1 MNTDNRKDVMTGSAA
16 LPLAGFRI
24 LDFSRLLPGPWCTNL
39 LAGLGAE
46 VIKVEAPEGD
56 PSRHNPPFGTAG
68 SIYFDG
74 VNCNKRN
81 IVLDLKSADD
91 RAHADALLAKA
102 DVVIESFRAGVA
114 DKLGIGYD
122 HAKERNPR
130 VIYCSISGFGRTG
143 GLAAVPG
150 HDLIIQALSGLL
162 GVDGRETGEMR
173 VPAFQAGDYAAAAF
187 ASIAILSALVGD
199 PAKRE
204 SRYLDI
210 SMLDSLLAMG
220 GINFAPALSRQSGG
234 KGDAQIQVWGKN
246 PRYSIYRTADN
257 RSVAVCLLEKG
268 LWSGFCRKIGRADLI
283 SSSEISSDRHSD
295 HGGQGEAYRSAIAK
309 YCSERTL
316 SEHQRIMMEDSVP
329 IAPVLTP
336 EEVLASSFISDRGM
350 IADYTHSNSGT
361 SGQRLANPLLLVGL
375 ASMSSFAAP
384 GMDEHS
390 AEILQELSE
399 AGSGGLNC
407 TAGPVP
413 GKGIVI

>member
-1 MNTDNRKDVMTGSAA
+1 MNNYNGNDEMACSAA

-56 PSRHNPPFGTAG
+56 PSRHNPPFGAAG
-68 SIYFDG
+68 SVYFDG
-74 VNCNKRN
+74 VNCNKRT
-81 IVLDLKSADD
+81 IVLDLKSAGD
-91 RAHADALLAKA
+91 RVHADALLAKA

-114 DKLGIGYD
+114 DKLGIGYE
-122 HAKERNPR
+122 HARALNPR

-150 HDLIIQALSGLL
+150 HDLIIQALSGML

-187 ASIAILSALVGD
+187 AAIAILSALVGD

-220 GINFAPALSRQSGG
+220 GINFAPALSRKSGG
-234 KGDAQIQVWGKN
+234 EGDAKIQVWGKN
-246 PRYSIYRTADN
+246 PRYSIYRTADE

-268 LWSGFCRKIGRADLI
+268 LWSSFCGRIGRDDLI
-283 SSSEISSDRHSD
+283 SPSETSSDRHSD
-295 HGGQGEAYRSAIAK
+295 HGGAGETYRSAIAK

-316 SEHQRIMMEDSVP
+316 AEHQRIMIEDSVP

-336 EEVLASSFISDRGM
+336 EEVLASSFISDRRM
-350 IADYTHSNSGT
+350 IANYSSSNSDV
-361 SGQRLANPLLLVGL
+361 SGQRLANPLLFLGL
-375 ASMSSFAAP
+375 AAMSSVAAP
-384 GMDEHS
+384 GMGEHS
-390 AEILQELSE
+390 AEILQALSE
-399 AGSGGLNC
+399 QS
-407 TAGPVP
+407 
-413 GKGIVI
+413 